1 MGYLFERGDLGSF
14 LGIIVFIAVFVLIN
28 EISRKSLKISILA
41 YAVLPV
47 LLLVLVTN
55 GVLGSPTGKTWFG
68 WVKVVSALIG
78 VYGFLLIRFTKL
90 GQNKFASIFPV
101 TILSI
106 NIAEAVY
113 RELEVY
119 WTYKTLTTDAG
130 GILIMGGPWNLMNAA
145 AGIICIV
152 TLTGFSG
159 IRVSKQKS
167 KDMLWPD
174 MTWIYIVGYTIWNFA
189 YVYNCIS
196 TRSMYAG
203 FGILLAALIAE
214 LFFKK
219 GAWLQH
225 RAQILS
231 LYAMFSLSVDFQANA
246 LFSIKPI
253 YTQTNL
259 LSLSIVS
266 ILINLGVLAFMV
278 YTLLR
283 YKRNP
288 LKEEIYAHT
297 GYYKQTML
305 SE

>member
-1 MGYLFERGDLGSF
+1 MGYLFERGDLGSL
-14 LGIIVFIAVFVLIN
+14 LGLLVFIAVFVLIN
-28 EISRKSLKISILA
+28 EVTRKSLKLSVIA
-41 YAVLPV
+41 YGVLPLV
-47 LLLVLVTN
+47 LLILVMS
-55 GVLGSPTGKTWFG
+55 GILGSPTGKTWFG

-90 GQNKFASIFPV
+90 GQNRFASIFPV
-101 TILSI
+101 SILSI

-113 RELEVY
+113 RELEIF
-119 WTYKTLTTDAG
+119 WTYKTLTTDTG
-130 GILIMGGPWNLMNAA
+130 GILVMGGPWNLMNAA

-159 IRVSKQKS
+159 IRVSKQPS
-167 KDMLWPD
+167 RDMLWPD

-203 FGILLAALIAE
+203 FGILVAAMIAE
-214 LFFKK
+214 FFFKK
-219 GAWLQH
+219 GGWLQH

-259 LSLSIVS
+259 LGISIIS
-266 ILINLGVLAFMV
+266 ILINIGVLGSMV
-278 YTLLR
+278 YTLVKF
-283 YKRNP
+283 KRNP
-288 LKEEIYAHT
+288 IKEEIYSHT
-297 GYYKQTML
+297 DYYKQTMF